1 MLDEVDDVESK
12 SSENS
17 IVPEI
22 KKHQKQIDL
31 KKEDSSDSEIDP
43 NNVSLSSGSESS
55 SSESE
60 EVQESSSSSE
70 DEREKRRK

>member
-1 MLDEVDDVESK
+1 VLDEVDDVESK

-55 SSESE
+55 SSE